1 MMLRLAAIALVLLLA
16 GFLALAPTAQAQ
28 DDPYGDGLTRGELG
42 EWFRENSP
50 GETELLTAILGWID
64 PCKEDGCWLTRGKV
78 FLAMSQVDDDDAG
91 AESSI
96 GKFHSTDTP
105 SGSHVTGETLQGWIN
120 EWRAFHRAEHA
131 AALAALPPAALPTP
145 EPTPPPVPT
154 PWWEETTPAPH
165 SVETFEVQPWWC
177 DGNRCYFTP
186 RAAGHVPRYERR
198 LHRVRAVN
206 PGGPDA

>member
-16 GFLALAPTAQAQ
+16 GFLALAPTAQGQ

-50 GETELLTAILGWID
+50 GETELRTAILGWID

-120 EWRAFHRAEHA
+120 EWRAFHKAEHA
-131 AALAALPPAALPTP
+131 AALAALPPAAPPTP
-145 EPTPPPVPT
+145 EPRHRPLCRRRGGRRRPRRHT
-154 PWWEETTPAPH
+154 PWRH
-165 SVETFEVQPWWC
+165 S
-177 DGNRCYFTP
+177 RCSRGGAMATAAVSP
-186 RAAGHVPRYERR
+186 LGRWSRAT
-198 LHRVRAVN
+198 L
-206 PGGPDA
+206 

>member
-1 MMLRLAAIALVLLLA
+1 MMMLRLAAIALVLLLA

-50 GETELLTAILGWID
+50 GETELRIAILGWID

-78 FLAMSQVDDDDAG
+78 FLAMSQVDDWDDAG

-131 AALAALPPAALPTP
+131 AALAALPPAAPPTP

-177 DGNRCYFTP
+177 DGNRCYFIPGPLVTC
-186 RAAGHVPRYERR
+186 HVMSDGFIECEQ
-198 LHRVRAVN
+198 
-206 PGGPDA
+206 